1 MKVLYPNICY
11 NAVCYKGIA
20 LYIVVQNMRLDK
32 MHMQSQRETTMN
44 RMLNTPSL

>member
-11 NAVCYKGIA
+11 IRDRAIYCCTKHA
-20 LYIVVQNMRLDK
+20 LKDK
-32 MHMQSQRETTMN
+32 MHMQSQRETTMK